1 MGRGQ
6 KGKGKQDKK
15 PSGKG
20 KQRSAQNKK

>member
-1 MGRGQ
+1 MGKGQ
-6 KGKGKQDKK
+6 KGKGKQGQK